1 MARSPGYLAANQ
13 KIQDVSELRLIA
25 GMDAALYLRLLP
37 FVCALPDDALQLNVN
52 TLRVDQAPL
61 LMALFPTGVNLQQ
74 ARQLL
79 QDRPRSGWNSVAAF
93 LALPALQQSDTAAAR
108 PWLTVHS
115 QRFVAAFTV
124 VMGSTRYQQR
134 SVLQKEGRT
143 FRIIQRHYGLYRV
156 ADESR

>member
-1 MARSPGYLAANQ
+1 MARSPGYLTANQ

-52 TLRVDQAPL
+52 TLRPDQAPL
-61 LMALFPTGVNLQQ
+61 LMALFPAGVNLQQ

-115 QRFVAAFTV
+115 ERFVAAFTV

-143 FRIIQRHYGLYRV
+143 FRIIQRRYGLYRV